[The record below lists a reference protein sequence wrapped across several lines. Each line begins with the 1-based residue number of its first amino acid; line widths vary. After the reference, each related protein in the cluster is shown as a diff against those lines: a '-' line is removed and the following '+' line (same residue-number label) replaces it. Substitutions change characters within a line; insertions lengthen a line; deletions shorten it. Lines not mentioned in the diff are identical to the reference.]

1 MSWSCYTSDD
11 GLVWFGCTDSDRV
24 AKHIYHISFTT
35 AVAIQGDVS
44 ASETSFSLNRFMMY
58 SITHNTHYEMCLH
71 VTHLQALL
79 VAMQDMIIMNT

>member
-11 GLVWFGCTDSDRV
+11 GLVWFGLT
-24 AKHIYHISFTT
+24 ALTLIELQKHIYHISFTT

-58 SITHNTHYEMCLH
+58 SITHNGHYEMCLH

-79 VAMQDMIIMNT
+79 AAM